1 MSEDIKIRRPLP
13 ACNFDRDF
21 INKLWDNFAQD
32 GEFTWQANVGLGGD
46 LLGKQENRPEEIVND
61 LEELISMLESL
72 PRIDSL
78 KIIADIPNRGVISIL
93 FKNFTPAGGI
103 LAITSFTKEWGEAKS
118 ESLKELFTE
127 VKEDFSSKLYSR
139 LGFGVIQ
146 TLIPL
151 TLSFIIVMAVAA
163 LIPSE
168 IRHSPWLGWITA
180 ITLVC
185 TLRLA
190 YTISDR
196 MIIYV
201 LKNYPYIRWL
211 S

>member
-1 MSEDIKIRRPLP
+1 MANDIKTRVPLP
-13 ACNFDRDF
+13 ACNFDRHF
-21 INKLWDNFAQD
+21 INQLWDNFGKD
-32 GEFTWQANVGLGGD
+32 GEFTWQATVGIGGD
-46 LLGKQENRPEEIVND
+46 LLGKQEKRPEQVVTD

-78 KIIADIPNRGVISIL
+78 NIAVDIPNRGIISII

-103 LAITSFTKEWGEAKS
+103 LAVVSLTKEWGPAKT
-118 ESLKELFTE
+118 ESLKALFAE
-127 VKEDFSSKLYSR
+127 AKVDFESKLYSWV
-139 LGFGVIQ
+139 GFGVVQ
-146 TLIPL
+146 SVIPL
-151 TLSFIIVMAVAA
+151 TIAFIVVMAAA
-163 LIPSE
+163 AFIPSE
-168 IRHSPWLGWITA
+168 IRHSGWLGWITA
-180 ITLVC
+180 VTLIC

-201 LKNYPYIRWL
+201 LKNYPYIRWI